1 MGARAG
7 DLYASAMRTRVMS
20 KFIIIGTAG
29 IGGALAARLK
39 AADQDLFLIN
49 RSEAH
54 VEDLA
59 RDLGVGYALADVTDA
74 ESLKAA
80 IAAAGPEIDGLAY
93 CAGTINLKPMT
104 RLSVEDVQR
113 DFAVNA
119 HGALMAVQ
127 AALPALKAA
136 QVNTASVLLFS
147 TVAVQQGFTGHA
159 SVAMAKGAV
168 EGLTRALAAELAPKI
183 RVNAI
188 APSLTATA
196 LAEPLTRN
204 PATAQ
209 AIAALHPLPRL
220 GTAADM
226 AGLGAFLLS
235 AEADWITGQIFGVD
249 GGRSSL
255 RVKG

>member
-1 MGARAG
+1 MEHMAKY
-7 DLYASAMRTRVMS
+7 L
-20 KFIIIGTAG
+20 IIGTAG

-39 AADQDLFLIN
+39 AADQEVFLVN
-49 RSEAH
+49 RTAAH

-59 RDLGVGYALADVTDA
+59 RDLGAGFALADVTDA

-80 IAAAGPEIDGLAY
+80 IAQAGTELDGLAY
-93 CAGTINLKPMT
+93 CAGTINLKPVARVT
-104 RLSVEDVQR
+104 AEDVNR

-119 HGALMAVQ
+119 HGAFTAVQ
-127 AALPALKAA
+127 AALPALKATTL
-136 QVNTASVLLFS
+136 NTASILLFS

-188 APSLTATA
+188 APSLTATS

-235 AEADWITGQIFGVD
+235 QEADWITGQIFGVD

>member
-1 MGARAG
+1 MAK
-7 DLYASAMRTRVMS
+7 YVV
-20 KFIIIGTAG
+20 IGTSG

-39 AADQDLFLIN
+39 AADQELFLIN
-49 RSEAH
+49 RSAAH

-59 RDLGVGYALADVTDA
+59 QDLDAGYALADVSDT

-80 IAAAGPEIDGLAY
+80 VAAAGPVIDGLAY
-93 CAGTINLKPMT
+93 CVGTINLKPFA
-104 RLSVEDVQR
+104 RLTLEEAQR

-119 HGALMAVQ
+119 LGAFAAVQ
-127 AALPALKAA
+127 AALPALKAST
-136 QVNTASVLLFS
+136 QNTASILLFS
-147 TVAVQQGFTGHA
+147 TVAVQQGFSGHA

-188 APSLTATA
+188 APSLTQTP

-204 PATAQ
+204 AATAQ

-220 GTAADM
+220 GTANDM
-226 AGLGAFLLS
+226 AGMGAFLLG
-235 AEADWITGQIFGVD
+235 AEADWITGQIIGID

>member
-1 MGARAG
+1 MA
-7 DLYASAMRTRVMS
+7 
-20 KFIIIGTAG
+20 KFIIIGTSG

-39 AADQDLFLIN
+39 AADQEVFLIN
-49 RSEAH
+49 RSAAH

-59 RDLGVGYALADVTDA
+59 RDLDCGFALADVTDA

-80 IAAAGPEIDGLAY
+80 ITAAGPVIDGLAY
-93 CAGTINLKPMT
+93 CVGTINLKPVS
-104 RLSVEDVQR
+104 RLTSADIQQ

-119 HGALMAVQ
+119 LGAFNAVQ
-127 AALPALKAA
+127 AALPALKASA
-136 QVNTASVLLFS
+136 QNTASILLFS
-147 TVAVQQGFTGHA
+147 TVAVQQGFAAHA

-188 APSLTATA
+188 APSLVQTP
-196 LAEPLTRN
+196 LAEPITRN
-204 PATAQ
+204 VATAQ
-209 AIAALHPLPRL
+209 AIAALHPLQRL
-220 GTAADM
+220 GTPNDIAGM
-226 AGLGAFLLS
+226 AAFLLS
-235 AEADWITGQIFGVD
+235 AEADWITGQVIGVD